1 MPRASATI
9 AEFFRRFPD
18 DETCLARVFEAR
30 HGQGYACPNCERA
43 AKWYRLKATRA
54 YACGHCGWHV
64 HPTAGTLFEDT
75 RTPLR
80 LWFYAIHLFTT
91 SRHGVPAQELQRQ
104 LGVTYKTAWRMGH
117 EIRKR
122 MAAVDG
128 DPTRGAGGGR

>member
-9 AEFFRRFPD
+9 AEFFQRFPD
-18 DETCLARVFEAR
+18 DETCLARVFKAR

-43 AKWYRLKATRA
+43 AKWYRLKAARA

-64 HPTAGTLFEDT
+64 HPTAGTLLEDT

-117 EIRKR
+117 EIRKHR
-122 MAAVDG
+122 AAVDG
-128 DPTRGAGGGR
+128 DPTRGAC